1 MAATGIRIERNRRLR
16 VWFIVGGA
24 LVALSITL
32 RWPTLAVTV
41 PSPSSPQILWPL
53 LGAHACIWFLWFR
66 WNPLR
71 TRVAA
76 IAVAV
81 SWPVLD
87 QGVVLLLRYP
97 FALPLVEIPEFA
109 ASELGV
115 WLGWW
120 AGWFFR
126 PYAGIAEKT
135 RRAFWRYTVFRS
147 LRKGTGWIVVLL
159 RVTPWVA
166 VGLVCLPLMPVL
178 LRMVVVRGAGTGQVY
193 FPSTPTAGFVIL
205 GLIGG
210 LVGLFASV
218 PSVARWIVLKRS
230 TENEE
235 SRPCFR
241 CHSSCSEIQFD
252 ATGWGAC
259 ADCATPV
266 HDGQW
271 IAPPCVKRTS
281 RAHRSR
287 YQISALKAIAAGLLP
302 LAAGYLLASHYAS
315 PADLV
320 FIFIGF
326 FPGLILLHVS
336 MWRVMRIDLARLYDH
351 QHIECRECSYELKG
365 APLEKGVGVCPEC
378 GTRFARMVEEERPKA
393 Q

>member
-1 MAATGIRIERNRRLR
+1 MAATGIKTERNRRLR

-53 LGAHACIWFLWFR
+53 LGIHACIWFLWFR

-71 TRVAA
+71 TRIAA
-76 IAVAV
+76 IIVAV

-87 QGVVLLLRYP
+87 QGMVLLVRYP

-120 AGWFFR
+120 ACWFIR

-135 RRAFWRYTVFRS
+135 RRAFWRHTIFRA
-147 LRKGTGWIVVLL
+147 LRKGMDWKGILL
-159 RVTPWVA
+159 RVAPSVA
-166 VGLVCLPLMPVL
+166 VGSVGLPLMPVL
-178 LRMVVVRGAGTGQVY
+178 LRMIVVRGIGAGQIL
-193 FPSTPTAGFVIL
+193 FASIPTACFVIL
-205 GLIGG
+205 GVIGG
-210 LVGLFASV
+210 LVGFFAIV

-230 TENEE
+230 TEYEE

-241 CHSSCSEIQFD
+241 CHARCGEIQID

-259 ADCATPV
+259 PDCATPV

-302 LAAGYLLASHYAS
+302 LAAGYLLASHYGS
-315 PADLV
+315 PADL
-320 FIFIGF
+320 FFIGF
-326 FPGLILLHVS
+326 IPALILFYIS
-336 MWRVMRIDLARLYDH
+336 MWRVMRIELGRLYDG
-351 QHIECRECSYELKG
+351 QHIECRECSYDLKG

-393 Q
+393 E